1 MNSRIFNSQEG
12 TRSRTA
18 NTFNLFTQSLDTGL
32 FSYYTNTQELEV
44 SIEEGPLFTEVTQ
57 FYCKDIAVKTRIYHP
72 HNKHSSMKHTLQ
84 QQILINSINITQE
97 ISYLINT
104 AIHNN
109 HTLRI
114 DDADFSTRVV
124 STDNKPTLGCKIHNR
139 IIHSCR

>member
-72 HNKHSSMKHTLQ
+72 HNKHSP
-84 QQILINSINITQE
+84 
-97 ISYLINT
+97 
-104 AIHNN
+104 
-109 HTLRI
+109 R
-114 DDADFSTRVV
+114 
-124 STDNKPTLGCKIHNR
+124 
-139 IIHSCR
+139 

>member
-44 SIEEGPLFTEVTQ
+44 SIEEGTLFTEVTQ

-72 HNKHSSMKHTLQ
+72 HYEHSSMKHTLQ
-84 QQILINSINITQE
+84 QLCPKNFHVTEGNLQQPYKSEQPPPHRNSSPQ
-97 ISYLINT
+97 YL
-104 AIHNN
+104 
-109 HTLRI
+109 
-114 DDADFSTRVV
+114 
-124 STDNKPTLGCKIHNR
+124 
-139 IIHSCR
+139 